1 MLNKDALI
9 LGVTNESRILNIVK
23 VLGVYGDLLSNQK
36 IINDSI
42 KLKIKEHLVKVNGE

>member
-1 MLNKDALI
+1 MLNKDTLI
-9 LGVTNESRILNIVK
+9 LGLTNESRMLNIVK

-42 KLKIKEHLVKVNGE
+42 KKKIKQQLSKVNG